1 MSTLIPKLGANGNI
15 VRRVELDLQAQC
27 SITSL
32 NSCANGRRVA
42 RDQTKHLPRV
52 KLSFALELTELD
64 AMDHGDN
71 ELDQDQDEAVL
82 NFDVD
87 DAAIELAATGVGTI
101 PTASVN
107 MVPPNC
113 CVQRK
118 R

>member
-1 MSTLIPKLGANGNI
+1 
-15 VRRVELDLQAQC
+15 
-27 SITSL
+27 
-32 NSCANGRRVA
+32 
-42 RDQTKHLPRV
+42 
-52 KLSFALELTELD
+52 
-64 AMDHGDN
+64 MDWEIDFMNKDEN
-71 ELDQDQDEAVL
+71 ESHDQDAAIL

-113 CVQRK
+113 CVQGK